1 MEDLYQLA
9 QWLQQKA
16 VPVHLIAQQVRP
28 PLSSERIVEHVM
40 YRLLRIETQ
49 LDRVIYLDSDL
60 PQVGRFTEGELAEK
74 TVVVCH
80 SQKHD
85 ILQSLQDFSQQC
97 RSDYLLLVEGM
108 RVDDGSV
115 LIEGGVPTIESV
127 YLIAASDIAD
137 ILASQP
143 EMCEANLTPFQIYP
157 EPCSAL
163 LRLSEEQRSV
173 LEQFSLAELESERRW
188 QELFEISQHQI
199 EKMAEAAHC
208 EYLQGKTEPLTLE

>member
-1 MEDLYQLA
+1 MEELYQLA
-9 QWLQQKA
+9 QWLQQKV
-16 VPVHLIAQQVRP
+16 VPVHLIAQQVLP
-28 PLSSERIVEHVM
+28 PLTAKRIVAHVM
-40 YRLLRIETQ
+40 HRLLRIETQ
-49 LDRVIYLDSDL
+49 LAIDLDSDF

-108 RVDDGSV
+108 RVEDGSV
-115 LIEGGVPTIESV
+115 FIRGGVPTIEAV
-127 YLIAASDIAD
+127 YLLGASDVAG

-143 EMCEANLTPFQIYP
+143 EMSDAKLTPFQVYP
-157 EPCSAL
+157 EPCSARL
-163 LRLSEEQRSV
+163 CLSEKQREV

-208 EYLQGKTEPLTLE
+208 EYLLGKTKPLTLE